1 MAFISRPL
9 PRDLPDAQVVEAL
22 DLAMAV
28 NPDPYYL
35 VETLPAALRE
45 VTGRDFEVL
54 DRSVQDVTG
63 THLRRAVMIRDGD
76 VGHWPGYDAM
86 RYSLL
91 ASPEEAAAA
100 RAALSE
106 PPSRMDGWAPPGPVA
121 EGGTDGADEPVES
134 SAESAESA
142 VTGEAAPPA
151 DEAAPAPAEPRA

>member
-1 MAFISRPL
+1 MQYISRPL

-22 DLAMAV
+22 DLALAV

-45 VTGRDFEVL
+45 ITGRDFEVL

-100 RAALSE
+100 RAALLE
-106 PPSRMDGWAPPGPVA
+106 PPSRMAGWAPPPATSEGPSDAA
-121 EGGTDGADEPVES
+121 EVPEHASE
-134 SAESAESA
+134 
-142 VTGEAAPPA
+142 GE
-151 DEAAPAPAEPRA
+151 PAPSEAEA